1 MADCRRTTSTHQ
13 MLIGQKF
20 LISRV
25 LVSIHETLL
34 RDLYNIL
41 QCVFDPKPMNP
52 KPILVILDQYI
63 YSNPIFAETNPDLT
77 KEISDLEIGLK
88 VIAAGTNLTSESC
101 LGNISR
107 PPREIL

>member
-1 MADCRRTTSTHQ
+1 MAHCRRITSIHQ

-41 QCVFDPKPMNP
+41 QCVFDPKPLNP
-52 KPILVILDQYI
+52 NPILVILDKYI
-63 YSNPIFAETNPDLT
+63 YSNPVFAETNPDLT
-77 KEISDLEIGLK
+77 KYVSDLEIGLK
-88 VIAAGTNLTSESC
+88 VITTATRLTSESC
-101 LGNISR
+101 LGN
-107 PPREIL
+107 L